1 MLKFK
6 VHKKKMKKMKKFDQ
20 VNPATFECLRG
31 KLKSQGIEL
40 QGISGYLSKNGISL
54 DFEYSEAEENLTISN
69 LEVGFP
75 ASMIGMNKDKVLGIL
90 DKAISECRG

>member
-6 VHKKKMKKMKKFDQ
+6 VHQKKTKKMTKFDQ
-20 VNPATFECLRG
+20 VNPAAFECLRA

-54 DFEYSEAEENLTISN
+54 DFEYSEAEESLTISN

-90 DKAISECRG
+90 EKAISECGG